1 MNDMVATESQGH
13 PAPGAKSQHELA
25 EMIRDRGSRTSSGP
39 ADVSAA
45 PTGRTYDRS
54 RPNRSE
60 RQKTLVRKG
69 PSTYPH
75 MAPQPFEIMES
86 APGNAIWISWLWI
99 WFSCRP
105 IWNSCGAAP
114 PPGPRLT

>member
-69 PSTYPH
+69 PSTY
-75 MAPQPFEIMES
+75 
-86 APGNAIWISWLWI
+86 
-99 WFSCRP
+99 
-105 IWNSCGAAP
+105 GAASLWNRSKRARQP
-114 PPGPRLT
+114 ARAALSSRSRTLLPAP

>member
-39 ADVSAA
+39 ADISAA

-60 RQKTLVRKG
+60 RQKNACQKG
-69 PSTYPH
+69 AVHIWRRNALKGRDQRPEIRYP
-75 MAPQPFEIMES
+75 
-86 APGNAIWISWLWI
+86 
-99 WFSCRP
+99 FSPLEKGIPEAR
-105 IWNSCGAAP
+105 GRAD
-114 PPGPRLT
+114 